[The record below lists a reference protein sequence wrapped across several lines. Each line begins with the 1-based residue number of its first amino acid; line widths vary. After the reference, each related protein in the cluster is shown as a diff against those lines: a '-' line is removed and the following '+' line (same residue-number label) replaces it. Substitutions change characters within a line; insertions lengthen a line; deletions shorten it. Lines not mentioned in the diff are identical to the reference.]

1 MTATVLVVPLVLIT
15 MLLVI
20 QFALAYYARTVVAGS
35 AQDAAAA
42 AARRGSSTVEGIA
55 LADSLVEQ
63 GAGSLLE
70 SHSVTA
76 AESGRLVSVTVQG
89 KVVSLLPLFGTIT
102 VSATGTAPVE
112 TFVAQGAEP

>member
-15 MLLVI
+15 MLFVV

-42 AARRGSSTVEGIA
+42 AARRGASTAEGIA

-63 GAGSLLE
+63 GAGSLLS
-70 SHSVTA
+70 SHSATA
-76 AESGRLVSVTVQG
+76 AGDGQVVTVTVQG
-89 KVVSLLPLFGTIT
+89 EVVSLLPFFGTIT
-102 VSATGTAPVE
+102 VSATGSARVE
-112 TFVAQGAEP
+112 AFAAQGAGP

>member
-15 MLLVI
+15 VLLVV

-42 AARRGSSTVEGIA
+42 AARRGSSTAEGIA

-63 GAGSLLE
+63 GAGSLL
-70 SHSVTA
+70 SAHSVTA
-76 AESGRLVSVTVQG
+76 AEDGRVVSVTVQG
-89 KVVSLLPLFGTIT
+89 EVGSLLPLFGTIS
-102 VSATGTAPVE
+102 VSATGTALVE
-112 TFVAQGAEP
+112 TFAAQGAGP